1 MIANTILLTRQ
12 SDEFG
17 SKKLSQVIQV
27 GMLSQN
33 GVPYTMNHSMT
44 QSLNLL
50 QSKVMAVISEG
61 QEKMMR
67 VVGQSL
73 LPEFNLQMK
82 IDGLSD
88 SSFAS

>member
-1 MIANTILLTRQ
+1 MIANSILLTRQ

-88 SSFAS
+88 SSVAT

>member
-1 MIANTILLTRQ
+1 MISNTILLTRQ

-61 QEKMMR
+61 QENMMR
-67 VVGQSL
+67 VVGKSR

-88 SSFAS
+88 SFVAS